1 MRTCSDVLS
10 DESPAFTVDLRK
22 KYWCQTP
29 NGIHECYGVP
39 LSASGENT
47 AKPRTTITT
56 MSDSRD
62 GFRYPTVD
70 EINAIH
76 EDIVTEGAE
85 TTPGTQDPRDVESAL
100 HYIKDG
106 HYGEKPE
113 TIHEKAAHLLR
124 LLVINHPYVDGNKR
138 TALAAT
144 EMFYAMNGY
153 LFRYDDGEIRSWLKQ
168 LATDVDAVDM
178 DTLTTYCRDHA
189 TEIRAEE

>member
-1 MRTCSDVLS
+1 MRSG
-10 DESPAFTVDLRK
+10 FTVDLRK
-22 KYWCQTP
+22 KYRCQNTSGTYEC
-29 NGIHECYGVP
+29 NGPP
-39 LSASGENT
+39 LSASSENS
-47 AKPRTTITT
+47 AKPCTTITS
-56 MSDSRD
+56 MSDSMD
-62 GFRYPTVD
+62 DFRYPTVD

-76 EDIVTEGAE
+76 EDIVAEGAD

-124 LLVINHPYVDGNKR
+124 LLVVNHPYVDGNKR

-153 LFRYDDGEIRSWLKQ
+153 LFKYDDDEIRSWLKR
-168 LATDVDAVDM
+168 LATDADAVDM
-178 DTLTTYCRDHA
+178 APLTAYCRDHVI
-189 TEIRAEE
+189 EIRAEE